1 MTIYDIAREA
11 GVSASIVS
19 RVINNKPGVAAEK
32 RKKIQKLLE
41 ENHYVPNEM
50 ARSLVTSSTRMVG
63 ILVTDIR
70 HEDQLAGA
78 NYITRELRTYGYT
91 GWIYIC
97 GGTDKDR
104 VEGLHDMARHNVHAA
119 VLMGSKFQSKAV
131 EQAIVKYMPDIPVF
145 LLNGYLNLPN
155 VYGVLADIENGFR
168 ECTELMLK
176 KGRKHP
182 VLICDAPIPTTCQ
195 KEAGYLGAMREAHK
209 EPVIYR
215 QVAGSFQDGYETA
228 TRILQEHPETDCMMF
243 SLDIMA
249 CGALRSLWEKS
260 VSVPEQIA
268 IVGCDNTTVS
278 KIYMPQLTT
287 IDTVLMDC
295 SVTIAHQLTDCIEG
309 RETNHKTI
317 LSTNFIRR
325 ETT

>member
-11 GVSASIVS
+11 GVSASMVS

-155 VYGVLADIENGFR
+155 V
-168 ECTELMLK
+168 
-176 KGRKHP
+176 
-182 VLICDAPIPTTCQ
+182 
-195 KEAGYLGAMREAHK
+195 
-209 EPVIYR
+209 
-215 QVAGSFQDGYETA
+215 
-228 TRILQEHPETDCMMF
+228 
-243 SLDIMA
+243 
-249 CGALRSLWEKS
+249 
-260 VSVPEQIA
+260 
-268 IVGCDNTTVS
+268 
-278 KIYMPQLTT
+278 
-287 IDTVLMDC
+287 
-295 SVTIAHQLTDCIEG
+295 
-309 RETNHKTI
+309 
-317 LSTNFIRR
+317 
-325 ETT
+325 